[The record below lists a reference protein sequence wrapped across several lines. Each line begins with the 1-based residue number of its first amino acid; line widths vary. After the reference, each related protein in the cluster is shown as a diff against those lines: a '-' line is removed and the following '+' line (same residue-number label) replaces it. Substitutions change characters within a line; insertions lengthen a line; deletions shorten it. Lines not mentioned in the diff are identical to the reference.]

1 MSLSEFELIQTYF
14 NRIDKVN
21 DPDILLGIGDDCA
34 IIHPQSGKDLL
45 LSVDTLIE
53 GVHFPIGTSAEYVG
67 WRSLAVN
74 LSDLAA
80 MGAKPA
86 WFTLALTLPNNNE
99 AWIKAFSIGLF
110 NLADQHEI
118 KLIGGD
124 TTKGTLSITIQVHG
138 YVPTG
143 ESLRRD
149 KAVPDDYIYVTGFL
163 GDAGSGLRHITK
175 NNELNTDYLVARFQ
189 QPQPRLS
196 FGQAIR
202 AYANSAIDI
211 SDGLLADL
219 SHILEKSKVG
229 ACINIDDIPCS
240 PQLIAIEGKNEALNL
255 ALTAGDDYELCF
267 TASSDNHEQIMR
279 CATQHQLL
287 VTRIGTITSECLLK
301 LNDANGNPVVV
312 SSHGYQHF

>member
-1 MSLSEFELIQTYF
+1 MPLSEFELIQAYF
-14 NRIDKVN
+14 NRSDKIN
-21 DPDILLGIGDDCA
+21 HPDILLGIGDDCA
-34 IIHPQSGKDLL
+34 IVHPQAGNDLL

-53 GVHFPIGTSAEYVG
+53 GVHFPVGTAAEYIG

-99 AWIKAFSIGLF
+99 AWIKAFSMGLF
-110 NLADQHEI
+110 KLADQHKI

-124 TTKGTLSITIQVHG
+124 TTKGALSITIQVHG
-138 YVPTG
+138 YVPAG
-143 ESLRRD
+143 EALRRD
-149 KAVPDDYIYVTGFL
+149 KAMPNDSIYVTGSL
-163 GDAGSGLRHITK
+163 GDAGSGLRHIKQK
-175 NNELNTDYLVARFQ
+175 NDLNADYLIARFQ
-189 QPQPRLS
+189 QPQPRLN

-219 SHILEKSKVG
+219 GHILDKSKVG
-229 ACINIDDIPCS
+229 ACVSTDKIPCS
-240 PQLIAIEGKNEALNL
+240 SQLIAIEGANEALNL

-267 TASSDNHEQIMR
+267 TASPEHHEQIMH
-279 CATQHQLL
+279 CAKQHKLA
-287 VTRIGTITSECLLK
+287 VTCIGTITSECSLK
-301 LNDANGNPVVV
+301 LNDAMGNPVVV
-312 SSHGYQHF
+312 ENRGYQHF